1 MSALTTRKVTVVVPL
16 VLLLSACGGSSAG
29 PDSNLPVGTGSMAAK
44 VGASSWNATQVIAV
58 RGPDGTIG
66 VSGTDVSTYAVA
78 FKVKTGAT
86 GSFPLPDCSGPG
98 GSDTGTNGGSVVQ
111 WPAVGNGVWGTDC
124 SHRGSVTITSVT
136 TDGVSGTFN
145 FESAPAPG
153 SGATSA
159 LSVSAGT
166 FSAKF

>member
-1 MSALTTRKVTVVVPL
+1 MFAVALA
-16 VLLLSACGGSSAG
+16 LLLSACGGGSTG
-29 PDSNLPVGTGSMAAK
+29 LGTDLPNVGAGSMAAK
-44 VGASSWNATQVIAV
+44 VGASSWHATQVIAV
-58 RGPDGTIG
+58 RGQDGTIG

-78 FKVKTGAT
+78 FKVKTASS
-86 GSFPLPDCSGPG
+86 GSFSIPDCSGPG

-111 WPAVGNGVWGTDC
+111 WPAVGNGVWGADC

-136 TDGVSGTFN
+136 ADGVSGTFN
-145 FESAPAPG
+145 FEAAPAPG